1 MPKKIL
7 IAEDQWELRNL
18 LKLFLEDYDLEFVES
33 EDGIQTIEFAKT
45 HRPDLIFLDNNL
57 PGFPGYEI
65 IQRMKLIPE
74 IANIPV
80 VLFVS
85 KKIEDEMQAINQ
97 LGVIDILQK
106 PYEEDKLISAL
117 RKVFGIV
124 PKKSVAPAETKFS
137 DIEKTVVLSPEEL
150 PFEKPQVSKEPP
162 EPPSIE
168 QRFTISKSFD
178 TSSSDIEKTVILPPE
193 ELPNVKPHPS
203 VSSVKPV
210 EETEKTV
217 VLPPEELPFIRE
229 TQPEIKSIED
239 GKETEKT
246 VVLSPEELPINRI
259 SESPPTSA
267 ETFPVV
273 PTPTQSEE
281 KIQTE
286 IAESLK
292 PAVSEIPV
300 KPHPQPTKYYT
311 VSGISIKEFLG
322 CLFNIP
328 VSEKIQKDTRAFL
341 VVAYGSEIVPE
352 DLFNILDVFVGSVVT
367 IDYEIFFERIKDLI
381 SLGANLFEIEPSAF
395 KKL

>member
-150 PFEKPQVSKEPP
+150 PFEKPHAPEEPP

-168 QRFTISKSFD
+168 PRFTISKFGE
-178 TSSSDIEKTVILPPE
+178 TASDIEKTVVLPPE
-193 ELPNVKPHPS
+193 ELPTIEPS
-203 VSSVKPV
+203 PSISSVKPQ

-217 VLPPEELPFIRE
+217 VLPPEELPLTEISKSVQE
-229 TQPEIKSIED
+229 SVEPVSKQP
-239 GKETEKT
+239 
-246 VVLSPEELPINRI
+246 
-259 SESPPTSA
+259 
-267 ETFPVV
+267 
-273 PTPTQSEE
+273 EE
-281 KIQTE
+281 KIQAQ
-286 IAESLK
+286 IPESFK
-292 PAVSEIPV
+292 PSVSEIPV

-322 CLFNIP
+322 CVFNIP

-381 SLGANLFEIEPSAF
+381 SLGANLFEIEPSAL